1 MTNAVPFITLLRR
14 ATHSGFDSVIMN
26 NRMFIQCYDLNID
39 SDIALN
45 YMLFVPD
52 TDDYASP
59 FYDTQMILH
68 PRKILDAYAVGHK
81 YIEEKRKRIK
91 AKPKDMSEEVVFQEK
106 KNGGELKFLYYLQ
119 GELLTTST
127 CKVIYPVTNLNP
139 VVANCEDSYQK
150 LVEMIKPGGACLV
163 FDGLRLNLQRSI
175 MEYPSIYY
183 YTVKYQNK
191 KVRIP
196 FARSM
201 FLGIKEVDRFYF
213 SVQESNIQ
221 DIVVFSYQLT
231 KREITEQLYGA
242 VLTF

>member
-1 MTNAVPFITLLRR
+1 MTNAVPFVALLRR
-14 ATHSGFDSVIMN
+14 ATHSGFDTVVMN
-26 NRMFIQCYDLNID
+26 NRMLIQCYDLNID

-45 YMLFVPD
+45 YMLFVPE
-52 TDDYASP
+52 TEVYESS
-59 FYDTQMILH
+59 FYDSQMILH
-68 PRKILDAYAVGHK
+68 PRKILNAYAVGHK
-81 YIEEKRKRIK
+81 YLEEKRKGAK
-91 AKPKDMSEEVVFQEK
+91 AKPKDVSEEVVFQEK
-106 KNGGELKFLYYLQ
+106 KGGGELKFLYYLQ

-127 CKVIYPVTNLNP
+127 CKVVYPITSINP
-139 VVANCEDSYQK
+139 IVANCEDSYQK
-150 LVEMIKPGGACLV
+150 LIETIKPGGACLV
-163 FDGLRLNLQRSI
+163 FDGLRLNLQQSI
-175 MEYPSIYY
+175 MKYPSIYY
-183 YTVKYQNK
+183 YTVKYRNK

-231 KREITEQLYGA
+231 KRGITEQFYGA